1 MLVTRPD
8 RPAPPPQRLWPLL
21 VVVAGV
27 LLGLGLAVVGETTW
41 RVGSVVVGL
50 ALLAGAVERAVL
62 SDRAAGLLQVRGK
75 TFDVVVLGGT
85 GLAVVALALV
95 VPPGR

>member
-1 MLVTRPD
+1 MIRPD
-8 RPAPPPQRLWPLL
+8 GAPLQQRPWPLL

-27 LLGLGLAVVGETTW
+27 VLGLVVTVLGESTW
-41 RVGSVVVGL
+41 RIGAVVVGA
-50 ALLAGAVERAVL
+50 ALLVGAAERLVL

-75 TFDVVVLGGT
+75 AFDIAVLGLAGA
-85 GLAVVALALV
+85 AVVTIALL

>member
-1 MLVTRPD
+1 M
-8 RPAPPPQRLWPLL
+8 
-21 VVVAGV
+21 
-27 LLGLGLAVVGETTW
+27 LLGLGVAVVGGTTW
-41 RVGSVVVGL
+41 RLGSVVVGL
-50 ALLAGAVERAVL
+50 ALLVGAGERAVL

-75 TFDVVVLGGT
+75 AFDVVVLAGT